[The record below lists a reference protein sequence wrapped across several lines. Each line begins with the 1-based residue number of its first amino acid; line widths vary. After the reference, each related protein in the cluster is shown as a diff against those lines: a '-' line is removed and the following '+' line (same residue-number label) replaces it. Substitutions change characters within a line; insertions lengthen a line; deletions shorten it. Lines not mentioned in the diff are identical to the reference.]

1 VLDGAR
7 APEGAEEILYVHA
20 RMLAACGRADDAP
33 AAPARA
39 RKELLAKARR
49 IKDEALRA
57 TFVAAPPAREILPHP
72 GCECGGGARWRQ
84 GRRMAFDLTAALAR
98 VAGRGP
104 ALILTHDNPDPD
116 SMAGAEAL
124 ALLLRSEAHIDTT
137 IARGGIV
144 GRAEN
149 RAMVSVLGLDHR
161 DVS

>member
-1 VLDGAR
+1 
-7 APEGAEEILYVHA
+7 
-20 RMLAACGRADDAP
+20 
-33 AAPARA
+33 
-39 RKELLAKARR
+39 
-49 IKDEALRA
+49 
-57 TFVAAPPAREILPHP
+57 
-72 GCECGGGARWRQ
+72 
-84 GRRMAFDLTAALAR
+84 MAFDLTAALAR

-104 ALILTHDNPDPD
+104 ALILTHDNADPD

-161 DVS
+161 DVSTLHLEHYPTIALVDTQPETGNNSLPIG